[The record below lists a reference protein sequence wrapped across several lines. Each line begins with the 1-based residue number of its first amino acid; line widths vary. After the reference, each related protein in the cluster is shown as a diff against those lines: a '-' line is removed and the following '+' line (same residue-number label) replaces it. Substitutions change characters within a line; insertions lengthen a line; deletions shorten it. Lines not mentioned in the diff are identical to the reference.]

1 VYRPVDEL
9 LNISKIANVK
19 DWYPN
24 LAEVARLDEQEPLLF
39 MHQVYR
45 AKIVWT
51 VIYNG
56 VVGEVSTNFGPRA
69 RGFRGPQGGGGD
81 RGLGEG
87 WVRAMHENVLAT
99 G

>member
-1 VYRPVDEL
+1 VYRPVDQL
-9 LNISKIANVK
+9 LNISKIANIK

-24 LAEVARLDEQEPLLF
+24 LAQVARLDEQEALLF

-56 VVGEVSTNFGPRA
+56 VVGEVSR
-69 RGFRGPQGGGGD
+69 
-81 RGLGEG
+81 G
-87 WVRAMHENVLAT
+87 WV
-99 G
+99 GG

>member
-1 VYRPVDEL
+1 MPPLPFLPSPIHTVYRPVDQL

-24 LAEVARLDEQEPLLF
+24 LAQVARLDEQEALLF

-51 VIYNG
+51 VVYNG
-56 VVGEVSTNFGPRA
+56 VVGEVSR
-69 RGFRGPQGGGGD
+69 
-81 RGLGEG
+81 G
-87 WVRAMHENVLAT
+87 WVGGECW
-99 G
+99 